1 MEEWDQFNP
10 LCFCINKCPLLSRKL
25 LFHLSLIH
33 VPTIDFAI
41 LALGLFTCFGIWVDR
56 FIFHENHFLSFS
68 FSLSPVLTPL
78 CLTAPPGPLSRSS
91 SKKDNPK
98 PLLPAVLGWGC
109 GQPSQKVSGHLSS
122 ANRDWVCPFFYF
134 GPVWG
139 MNSALGGSGRTG
151 FPWSP
156 FTHRLGGRESPLH
169 LQLQTVSCT
178 AHSWSS
184 SCFWARVL
192 RLKA

>member
-1 MEEWDQFNP
+1 MHTHTHTYTHTETYTRMHTHINTHTEEAISRLMRMACSKWKSETNST
-10 LCFCINKCPLLSRKL
+10 LCINKCPLLSRKL

-56 FIFHENHFLSFS
+56 FIFHEIHFLSFS

-122 ANRDWVCPFFYF
+122 ANRD
-134 GPVWG
+134 
-139 MNSALGGSGRTG
+139 
-151 FPWSP
+151 
-156 FTHRLGGRESPLH
+156 
-169 LQLQTVSCT
+169 
-178 AHSWSS
+178 
-184 SCFWARVL
+184 
-192 RLKA
+192 